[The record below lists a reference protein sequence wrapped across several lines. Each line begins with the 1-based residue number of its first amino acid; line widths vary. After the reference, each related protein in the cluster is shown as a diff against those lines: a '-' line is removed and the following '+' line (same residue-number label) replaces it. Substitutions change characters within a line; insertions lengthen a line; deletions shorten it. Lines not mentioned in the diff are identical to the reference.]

1 MTMNHMHLGR
11 AGTGKTTKLIETVI
25 NELEERPLGESIYF
39 IVPDQMSFEME
50 RRIATDARLSGLV
63 RMEVMSLRRFAFH
76 IMRDHGN
83 QAIPFLDET
92 GTQLL
97 LRQVVEE
104 VENELKIFK
113 RTKNM
118 PGFYKGLDE
127 LIATFKRSLVAPDM
141 LRQISELSPERSPK
155 LNDLALI
162 YERFSERILDKALHA
177 DDYYT
182 TLLDLLPTAGLGNTQ
197 FFIDG
202 FYEFSLQEQ
211 QVLLKLMELAKEVH
225 ISFTIDVSDPYAKQ
239 TEFGVSQRCY
249 MQLLEQM
256 QDRQLEHEEI
266 HYERT
271 IKFKSEGLQTLE
283 QALMSPAYPPVDHQV
298 DGVTVTAAV
307 NRQVETEAAVRQ
319 AIQLVRQ
326 HGYRFN
332 EIAFIVRHLEPYADH
347 LERAFQLYDI
357 PYFLDKRATMIHH
370 PIVELIQSALEL
382 VVAGYREEAVFRL
395 LKTELMP
402 LPADDQRLALDRLET
417 FVLERGI
424 KGTMWQK
431 PWQLKRRLTDEVS
444 LTAEEL
450 EEEDELNRMR
460 QFVVD
465 AITPLQGRLKK
476 SKTMSEHT
484 RSLYQFL
491 EEHQLTDRLFSWKQ
505 EALERNE
512 LSHAR
517 EHDQVYEAV
526 LHLLE
531 QLEAAAPETELS
543 TDLFVQMVETGL
555 ESLRFS
561 LVPPSLDQVI
571 ATDYVRG
578 RLQRVKVAF
587 LLGANDGMIPF
598 VEDQSKLLSEGDHDF
613 LHNHGVPVGK
623 ASLDVF
629 DDELYY
635 LYHGVTAPSEALYIS
650 YALVDEDGKALQ
662 PASIVKQI
670 KYQLLQ
676 DRPVKTHF
684 AEAGEHAPND
694 QFDFVTDPDR
704 AAAATAIE
712 LRRLQRRYPI
722 QSSWFDVYNA
732 LLENGQGRERM
743 ALLADA
749 LFYQNRADE
758 LPDDLARSLYGDS
771 IKASVSRFETYNACS
786 YKHFARYG
794 LRLKERKL
802 YKFEAPDIG
811 NLFHGALNDL
821 SVNIKESGRKW
832 RDLDDAS
839 CTELAKNAVE
849 KVTPD
854 IQNAILMSSNRF
866 GYIQKKL
873 TDVVE
878 QTAKM
883 LVKQAERSD
892 FEPDLF
898 EISFGNAMFP
908 PLRFTLPDGTE
919 IEFTGRIDR
928 VDQATIGDQ
937 LYVRIVDY
945 KSSARALDF
954 AEIYYGL
961 AIQMLLYLK
970 TVVEQSEVLFNQQAK
985 PAGALYFHVKNPML
999 RSDLSAAE
1007 EERNRLLLESYQM
1020 QGVIVENDDVLRA
1033 MDQVAFDERKKS
1045 PLVKVT
1051 FTKTGLH
1058 KSHTKGVVKEA
1069 ELNALMD
1076 HAWDELKTSS
1086 AEMYAGDIAIDPFDY
1101 QERTPCTFCEYRS
1114 VCQFDESL
1122 GNSYR
1127 QLDPLSEKEVLDR
1140 LKEEEE

>member
-1 MTMNHMHLGR
+1 MNYMHLGR
-11 AGTGKTTKLIETVI
+11 AGTGKTTKLIEHVVDQLT
-25 NELEERPLGESIYF
+25 EQPLGPPIFF

-50 RRIATDARLSGLV
+50 RRIAIDPRLSGLV

-76 IMRDHGN
+76 IIRDHGN

-104 VENELKIFK
+104 TEEDLKIFK

-127 LIATFKRSLVAPDM
+127 LIASFKRSLVDPDM
-141 LRQISELSPERSPK
+141 LRQISEVSPERSPK

-162 YERFSERILDKALHA
+162 YERFTERIEDKALHA
-177 DDYYT
+177 DDYFT
-182 TLLDLLPTAGLGNTQ
+182 TLIELLPQANLGQ
-197 FFIDG
+197 ACVYVDG

-211 QVLLKLMELAKEVH
+211 QVLLRLMELTQDMH
-225 ISFTIDVSDPYAKQ
+225 ISFTLDTEDPHAKQ
-239 TEFGVSQRCY
+239 SEFGVSQRCY

-256 QDRQLEHEEI
+256 KERQIDHESI
-266 HYERT
+266 HYQQPV
-271 IKFKSEGLQTLE
+271 KFKSSGLQILE
-283 QALMSPAYPPVDHQV
+283 QALLAPGYPAVDQEV

-307 NRQVETEAAVRQ
+307 NRQVETEAAVRKV
-319 AIQLVRQ
+319 IQLVRNE
-326 HGYRFN
+326 GYRFN
-332 EIAFIVRHLEPYADH
+332 EVAFLVRHLEPYADH

-357 PYFLDKRATMIHH
+357 PYFLDQREPMVHH
-370 PIVELIQSALEL
+370 PIVELLHAVLEIIL
-382 VVAGYREEAVFRL
+382 TGYREESVFRL
-395 LKTELMP
+395 LKTELIP
-402 LPADDQRLALDRLET
+402 LPADDSRLALDRLET

-424 KGTMWQK
+424 KGSMWKK
-431 PWQLKRRLTDEVS
+431 PWQLKRRLADEVS
-444 LTAEEL
+444 LTDEEL
-450 EEEDELNRMR
+450 KEENALNEWR
-460 QFVVD
+460 QFLVD
-465 AITPLQGRLKK
+465 AIEPLEKRFKA
-476 SKTMSEHT
+476 SRTMSEYT
-484 RSLYQFL
+484 RALYRFL
-491 EEHQLTDRLFSWKQ
+491 EEHQLTDRLMIWKQ
-505 EALERNE
+505 EALDANQ
-512 LSHAR
+512 LGHAR

-526 LHLLE
+526 LHLFE
-531 QLEAAAPETELS
+531 QLEAAAPETTLS
-543 TDLFVQMVETGL
+543 TELFIQMVETGL
-555 ESLRFS
+555 ESLRFA

-578 RLQRVKVAF
+578 RLQQIKVVF
-587 LLGANDGMIPF
+587 LLGANDGLIPF
-598 VEDQSKLLSEGDHDF
+598 VEDQSKLLSESDHDF
-613 LHNHGVPVGK
+613 LHDHGVPVGK

-629 DDELYY
+629 DDELFY
-635 LYHGVTAPSEALYIS
+635 LYQGVTAPSEALHIS

-670 KYQLLQ
+670 KRQLLQ
-676 DRPVKTHF
+676 DRPVKTSF
-684 AEAGEHAPND
+684 AEAGDHAPDD
-694 QFDFVTDPDR
+694 QLQFVTSPDR

-722 QSSWFDVYNA
+722 QQSWFDVYNT

-743 ALLADA
+743 ALFSSA
-749 LFYQNRADE
+749 LFYQNQAE
-758 LPDDLARSLYGDS
+758 SLPDDLARTLYGDN

-821 SVNIKESGRKW
+821 SVNIKSSGQHW
-832 RDLDDAS
+832 RDLDDQS
-839 CTELAKNAVE
+839 CSRLAKEAVE
-849 KVTPD
+849 KVTPE

-866 GYIQKKL
+866 GYIKKKL

-908 PLRFTLPDGTE
+908 PLRFALPDGTE

-945 KSSARALDF
+945 KSSAKELDF

-999 RSDLSAAE
+999 RGDLSADE
-1007 EERNRLLLESYQM
+1007 IERSRLLLESYQM
-1020 QGVIVENDDVLRA
+1020 QGVIVENDEVLRA
-1033 MDQVAFDERKKS
+1033 MDQIAYDERKKS

-1058 KSHTKGVVKEA
+1058 KSHTKGVVKED

-1086 AEMYAGDIAIDPFDY
+1086 QSMYEGDIAIDPFDY

-1122 GNSYR
+1122 GNDYR
-1127 QLDPLSEKEVLDR
+1127 RLDALSEKEVLER
-1140 LKEEEE
+1140 LKEDTE

>member
-1 MTMNHMHLGR
+1 MNYMHLGR
-11 AGTGKTTKLIETVI
+11 AGTGKTTTFIERIVEI
-25 NELEERPLGESIYF
+25 LSKQPLGPSMYLL
-39 IVPDQMSFEME
+39 VPDQMSFEME
-50 RRIATDARLSGLV
+50 RRLATDPRLSGLV

-76 IMRDHGN
+76 ILRDHGN

-104 VENELKIFK
+104 AEEELKIFK

-127 LIATFKRSLVAPDM
+127 LIASFKRSLVEPDM
-141 LRQISELSPERSPK
+141 LRKISSASPERSPK
-155 LNDLALI
+155 INDLALI
-162 YERFSERILDKALHA
+162 YERFTERIADKALHA
-177 DDYYT
+177 DDYFT
-182 TLLDLLPTAGLGNTQ
+182 TLIDLLPKASLQEVTV
-197 FFIDG
+197 FVDG

-211 QVLLKLMELAKEVH
+211 QVLLRLMELTQEMH
-225 ISFTIDVSDPYAKQ
+225 LSFTLDVGDIYAKQ
-239 TEFGVSQRCY
+239 SDFGVSQRCY
-249 MQLLEQM
+249 MQLIEQM
-256 QDRQLEHEEI
+256 TERRIDHEEI
-266 HYERT
+266 HYT
-271 IKFKSEGLQTLE
+271 DAYKFQTAGLRHLE
-283 QALMSPAYPPVDHQV
+283 QALLSPGYPATDEEVE
-298 DGVTVTAAV
+298 GVTISAAV
-307 NRQVETEAAVRQ
+307 NRQVETEAAVRKT
-319 AIQLVRQ
+319 IELVRGQ
-326 HGYRFN
+326 GYRFN
-332 EIAFIVRHLEPYADH
+332 EIAFLVRHLEPYADH
-347 LERAFQLYDI
+347 LERAFRLYDV
-357 PYFLDKRATMIHH
+357 PYFLDQRESMVHH
-370 PIVELIQSALEL
+370 PIVELVHAVLDIVLT
-382 VVAGYREEAVFRL
+382 GYREESVFRL
-395 LKTELMP
+395 LKTELIP
-402 LPADDQRLALDRLET
+402 LPAADSRLALDRLET

-424 KGTMWQK
+424 KGSMWKK
-431 PWQLKRRLTDEVS
+431 PWQLKRRLADEVS
-444 LTAEEL
+444 LTDAEL
-450 EEEDELNRMR
+450 QEERELNEWR
-460 QFVVD
+460 QFVLD
-465 AITPLQGRLKK
+465 AIEPLEKRFKS
-476 SKTMSEHT
+476 SKTMSEYT
-484 RSLYQFL
+484 RSLYRFL
-491 EEHQLTDRLFSWKQ
+491 EEHRLTDRLTVWKQ
-505 EALERNE
+505 QALEVNE
-512 LSHAR
+512 LSQVR

-526 LHLLE
+526 LHLFE
-531 QLEAAAPETELS
+531 QLEAAAPETVLTTEL
-543 TDLFVQMVETGL
+543 FIQMVETGL

-578 RLQRVKVAF
+578 RLQQVKVVF
-587 LLGANDGMIPF
+587 LLGANDGLIPL

-613 LHNHGVPVGK
+613 LHDQGIPVGK

-635 LYHGVTAPSEALYIS
+635 LYQGVTAPSDALHIS
-650 YALVDEDGKALQ
+650 YALVDEDGKALH
-662 PASIVKQI
+662 PASVVKQI
-670 KYQLLQ
+670 KRQLLQ
-676 DRPVKTHF
+676 DRPVKTSF
-684 AEAGEHAPND
+684 AEAGDHAPND
-694 QFDFVTDPDR
+694 QLQFVTSPER

-722 QSSWFDVYNA
+722 QQSWFDVYNL
-732 LLENGQGRERM
+732 LLENGRGRERM
-743 ALLADA
+743 ALFSHA
-749 LFYQNRADE
+749 LFYQNQAE
-758 LPDDLARSLYGDS
+758 ALPDDLARTLYGDT

-811 NLFHGALNDL
+811 NLFHGALNDV
-821 SVNIKESGRKW
+821 SVNIKDSGKRW
-832 RDLDDAS
+832 RDLDDQYCS
-839 CTELAKNAVE
+839 DLAKQAVE
-849 KVTPD
+849 KVTPE

-866 GYIQKKL
+866 GYIKKKL

-945 KSSARALDF
+945 KSSAKELDF

-999 RSDLSAAE
+999 RGDLSADDI
-1007 EERNRLLLESYQM
+1007 ERNRLLLEAYQM
-1020 QGVIVENDDVLRA
+1020 QGVIVENDEVLRA
-1033 MDQVAFDERKKS
+1033 MDQIAYDERKKS

-1058 KSHTKGVVKEA
+1058 KSHTKGVVKE
-1069 ELNALMD
+1069 EQLNALMD
-1076 HAWDELKTSS
+1076 YAWDELKTSS
-1086 AEMYAGDIAIDPFDY
+1086 QSMYEGDIAIDPFDY
-1101 QERTPCTFCEYRS
+1101 HERTPCTFCEYRS
-1114 VCQFDESL
+1114 VCQFDQSL
-1122 GNSYR
+1122 GNDYR
-1127 QLDPLSEKEVLDR
+1127 KLDSLSEKEVLER
-1140 LKEEEE
+1140 LKEETE